1 MNVWLDLDSLARGL
15 GRNKVDVK
23 NQWLAHSGG
32 VVFDMWWMTNLFHL
46 AYLVTR
52 LGVAPLLRES
62 LSHPVMN

>member
-1 MNVWLDLDSLARGL
+1 MLRINGWPTLV
-15 GRNKVDVK
+15 
-23 NQWLAHSGG
+23 G

>member
-1 MNVWLDLDSLARGL
+1 MIWIPWPVDLAGTKWMLRINGWPTL
-15 GRNKVDVK
+15 V
-23 NQWLAHSGG
+23 G